1 MRSLPLL
8 VLFGLVAW
16 TAAGLARAQGFDILQ
31 EEKFCPGGR
40 AQARPVDNVT
50 ALVDSVKEKVDVD
63 VVRVH
68 YCVKS
73 VPELNFVVK
82 WPELHIDGIGMQHGF
97 LGLSEILPDN
107 LAIKSTTIYVGTS
120 AKYDVGVFREK
131 SREDEIYDLL
141 KRGGARIVGSLSPV
155 PLGKPDG
162 ERIEKAEPA
171 DLQFSF
177 EMGEDR
183 ATFSAADRAE
193 RHSQTFYIVV
203 PEEIARLNPEAKREL
218 SLDAEGHSF
227 TYRVDPKRAAL
238 KVTPVRVQNSD
249 RQDVGVVPA
258 PIVVE
263 RNE

>member
-8 VLFGLVAW
+8 LLFGLVAW
-16 TAAGLARAQGFDILQ
+16 SAAGLARAQGFDFLQ
-31 EEKFCPGGR
+31 EEKFCPGVR
-40 AQARPVDNVT
+40 PQARPVDNVT
-50 ALVDSVKEKVDVD
+50 ALVDSVEEKVADD

-120 AKYDVGVFREK
+120 AKYEVGVFREK
-131 SREDEIYDLL
+131 SREDEIYDLI
-141 KRGGARIVGSLSPV
+141 KRGAARIVGSVSPV

-162 ERIEKAEPA
+162 DRIEKAEPA

-177 EMGEDR
+177 EMDEDHV
-183 ATFSAADRAE
+183 TFFGADRAE
-193 RHSQTFYIVV
+193 KHSQPFYFLA
-203 PEEIARLNPEAKREL
+203 PEDIAKLNPEARREL
-218 SLDAEGHSF
+218 PLDGKGQSVS
-227 TYRVDPKRAAL
+227 YKVDPKRAVVKIA
-238 KVTPVRVQNSD
+238 PVRLQNSD
-249 RQDVGVVPA
+249 HQDVGVVPA

-263 RNE
+263 RSE